1 MKSQFRDLLPFLL
14 FPLTVGAVSALL
26 TAGSM
31 EAFADL
37 CLPPLSP
44 PGWVFPV
51 VWTFLYLLMGFAA
64 FLVVNSGKCGNNA
77 LWMVLIFI
85 FLAGGFVAVDFCDDP
100 LFWNSVACSGQ
111 SYAALSGVG
120 DVCRVFESWDLF
132 FELNF
137 LLRKNI
143 PPGSASWA
151 LKPKERETCR
161 DVLFINLITN
171 YYSNFH
177 HLL

>member
-64 FLVVNSGKCGNNA
+64 FLVVSSGKCGNNA
-77 LWMVLIFI
+77 LFFYLLQLFFNFVWSIWFFNCEWYLFSFFWLVALWLLIFATI
-85 FLAGGFVAVDFCDDP
+85 RSFGIVSPAAANLMLPYLAWVTFAGYLNLGICFL
-100 LFWNSVACSGQ
+100 N
-111 SYAALSGVG
+111 
-120 DVCRVFESWDLF
+120 
-132 FELNF
+132 
-137 LLRKNI
+137 
-143 PPGSASWA
+143 
-151 LKPKERETCR
+151 
-161 DVLFINLITN
+161 
-171 YYSNFH
+171 
-177 HLL
+177 

>member
-1 MKSQFRDLLPFLL
+1 
-14 FPLTVGAVSALL
+14 
-26 TAGSM
+26 
-31 EAFADL
+31 
-37 CLPPLSP
+37 
-44 PGWVFPV
+44 
-51 VWTFLYLLMGFAA
+51 
-64 FLVVNSGKCGNNA
+64 
-77 LWMVLIFI
+77 MVLIFI
-85 FLAGGFVAVDFCDDP
+85 FLAGGFVAVDFRDDP
-100 LFWNSVACSGQ
+100 LFWNSVACSGE

-171 YYSNFH
+171 YSLLIICLLYSKNSSDNAKSSALGFFSRITISS
-177 HLL
+177 LMVPGVPFRM

>member
-14 FPLTVGAVSALL
+14 FPLAVGAVSALL

-51 VWTFLYLLMGFAA
+51 IWTFLYLLMGFAA

-77 LWMVLIFI
+77 LFFYLLQLFFNFMWSIWFFNCEWYLFSFFWLVALWLLIFATI
-85 FLAGGFVAVDFCDDP
+85 RSFGIVSPAAANLMLPYLAWVTFAGYLNLGICFL
-100 LFWNSVACSGQ
+100 N
-111 SYAALSGVG
+111 
-120 DVCRVFESWDLF
+120 
-132 FELNF
+132 
-137 LLRKNI
+137 
-143 PPGSASWA
+143 
-151 LKPKERETCR
+151 
-161 DVLFINLITN
+161 
-171 YYSNFH
+171 
-177 HLL
+177 

>member
-77 LWMVLIFI
+77 LFFYLLQLFLIFRMSIWFFNCEWYLFSFFWLVALWLLI
-85 FLAGGFVAVDFCDDP
+85 FATIRSFGIVSPAAANLMLPYLAWVTFAG
-100 LFWNSVACSGQ
+100 
-111 SYAALSGVG
+111 Y
-120 DVCRVFESWDLF
+120 
-132 FELNF
+132 LNLGICF
-137 LLRKNI
+137 LN
-143 PPGSASWA
+143 
-151 LKPKERETCR
+151 
-161 DVLFINLITN
+161 
-171 YYSNFH
+171 
-177 HLL
+177 

>member
-14 FPLTVGAVSALL
+14 FPLAVGAVSALL

-64 FLVVNSGKCGNNA
+64 FLVVYSGKFGNNA
-77 LWMVLIFI
+77 LFFYLLQLFFNFMWSIWFFNCEWYLFSFFWLAALWLLIFATI
-85 FLAGGFVAVDFCDDP
+85 RSFGIVSPAAANLMLPYLAWVTFAGYLNLGIYFL
-100 LFWNSVACSGQ
+100 N
-111 SYAALSGVG
+111 
-120 DVCRVFESWDLF
+120 
-132 FELNF
+132 
-137 LLRKNI
+137 
-143 PPGSASWA
+143 
-151 LKPKERETCR
+151 
-161 DVLFINLITN
+161 
-171 YYSNFH
+171 
-177 HLL
+177 

>member
-77 LWMVLIFI
+77 LFFYLLQLFFNFMWSIWFFNCEWYLFSFFWLVALWLLIFTTI
-85 FLAGGFVAVDFCDDP
+85 RSFGIVSPAAANLMLPYLAWVTFAGYLNLGICFL
-100 LFWNSVACSGQ
+100 N
-111 SYAALSGVG
+111 
-120 DVCRVFESWDLF
+120 
-132 FELNF
+132 
-137 LLRKNI
+137 
-143 PPGSASWA
+143 
-151 LKPKERETCR
+151 
-161 DVLFINLITN
+161 
-171 YYSNFH
+171 
-177 HLL
+177 

>member
-77 LWMVLIFI
+77 LFFYLLQLFFNFMWSIWFFNCEWYLFSFFWLVALWLLIFATI
-85 FLAGGFVAVDFCDDP
+85 RSFGIVSPAAANLMLPYLAWVTFAGYLNIGICFL
-100 LFWNSVACSGQ
+100 N
-111 SYAALSGVG
+111 
-120 DVCRVFESWDLF
+120 
-132 FELNF
+132 
-137 LLRKNI
+137 
-143 PPGSASWA
+143 
-151 LKPKERETCR
+151 
-161 DVLFINLITN
+161 
-171 YYSNFH
+171 
-177 HLL
+177 

>member
-14 FPLTVGAVSALL
+14 FPLAVGAVSALL

-77 LWMVLIFI
+77 LFFYLLQLFFNFMWSIWFFNCEWYLFSFFWLVALWLLIFATI
-85 FLAGGFVAVDFCDDP
+85 RSFGIVSPAAANLMLLYLAWVTFAGYLNLGIYFL
-100 LFWNSVACSGQ
+100 N
-111 SYAALSGVG
+111 
-120 DVCRVFESWDLF
+120 
-132 FELNF
+132 
-137 LLRKNI
+137 
-143 PPGSASWA
+143 
-151 LKPKERETCR
+151 
-161 DVLFINLITN
+161 
-171 YYSNFH
+171 
-177 HLL
+177 

>member
-77 LWMVLIFI
+77 LFFYLLQLFFNFMWSIWFFNCEWYLFSFFWLVALWLLIFATI
-85 FLAGGFVAVDFCDDP
+85 RSFGIVSPAAANLMLPYLAWVTCAGYLNLGICFL
-100 LFWNSVACSGQ
+100 N
-111 SYAALSGVG
+111 
-120 DVCRVFESWDLF
+120 
-132 FELNF
+132 
-137 LLRKNI
+137 
-143 PPGSASWA
+143 
-151 LKPKERETCR
+151 
-161 DVLFINLITN
+161 
-171 YYSNFH
+171 
-177 HLL
+177 

>member
-14 FPLTVGAVSALL
+14 FPLAVGAVSALL
-26 TAGSM
+26 TASSM

-77 LWMVLIFI
+77 LFFYLLQLFFNFMWSIWFFNCEWYLFSFFWLVALWLLIFATI
-85 FLAGGFVAVDFCDDP
+85 RSFGIVSPAAANLMLPYLAWVTFAGYLNLWIYFL
-100 LFWNSVACSGQ
+100 N
-111 SYAALSGVG
+111 
-120 DVCRVFESWDLF
+120 
-132 FELNF
+132 
-137 LLRKNI
+137 
-143 PPGSASWA
+143 
-151 LKPKERETCR
+151 
-161 DVLFINLITN
+161 
-171 YYSNFH
+171 
-177 HLL
+177 

>member
-14 FPLTVGAVSALL
+14 FPLAVGAVSALF
-26 TAGSM
+26 TTGSM

-77 LWMVLIFI
+77 
-85 FLAGGFVAVDFCDDP
+85 
-100 LFWNSVACSGQ
+100 
-111 SYAALSGVG
+111 
-120 DVCRVFESWDLF
+120 
-132 FELNF
+132 
-137 LLRKNI
+137 
-143 PPGSASWA
+143 
-151 LKPKERETCR
+151 
-161 DVLFINLITN
+161 
-171 YYSNFH
+171 
-177 HLL
+177 

>member
-14 FPLTVGAVSALL
+14 FPLAVGAVSALL

-51 VWTFLYLLMGFAA
+51 VWTFLYLLMGVAA

-77 LWMVLIFI
+77 LFFYLLQLFFNFMWSIWFFNCEWYLFSFFWLVALWLLIFATI
-85 FLAGGFVAVDFCDDP
+85 RSFGIVSPAAANLMLPYLAWVTFAGYLNLGICFL
-100 LFWNSVACSGQ
+100 N
-111 SYAALSGVG
+111 
-120 DVCRVFESWDLF
+120 
-132 FELNF
+132 
-137 LLRKNI
+137 
-143 PPGSASWA
+143 
-151 LKPKERETCR
+151 
-161 DVLFINLITN
+161 
-171 YYSNFH
+171 
-177 HLL
+177 

>member
-51 VWTFLYLLMGFAA
+51 VWTFLYLLMGVAA

-77 LWMVLIFI
+77 LFFYLLQLFFNFMWSIWFFNCEWYLFSFFWLVALWLLIFATI
-85 FLAGGFVAVDFCDDP
+85 RSFGIVSPAAANLMLPYLAWVTFAGYLNLGICFL
-100 LFWNSVACSGQ
+100 N
-111 SYAALSGVG
+111 
-120 DVCRVFESWDLF
+120 
-132 FELNF
+132 
-137 LLRKNI
+137 
-143 PPGSASWA
+143 
-151 LKPKERETCR
+151 
-161 DVLFINLITN
+161 
-171 YYSNFH
+171 
-177 HLL
+177 

>member
-14 FPLTVGAVSALL
+14 FPLPVGAVSALL

-77 LWMVLIFI
+77 LFFYLLQLFFNFMWSIWFFNCEWYLFSFFWLVALWLLIFATI
-85 FLAGGFVAVDFCDDP
+85 RSFGIVSPAAANLMLPYLAWVTFAGYLNLGICFL
-100 LFWNSVACSGQ
+100 N
-111 SYAALSGVG
+111 
-120 DVCRVFESWDLF
+120 
-132 FELNF
+132 
-137 LLRKNI
+137 
-143 PPGSASWA
+143 
-151 LKPKERETCR
+151 
-161 DVLFINLITN
+161 
-171 YYSNFH
+171 
-177 HLL
+177 

>member
-77 LWMVLIFI
+77 LFFYLLQLFFNFMWSIWFFNCEWYLFSFFWLVALWLLIFATI
-85 FLAGGFVAVDFCDDP
+85 RSFGIVSPAAANLMLPYLAWVTFSGYLNLGICFL
-100 LFWNSVACSGQ
+100 N
-111 SYAALSGVG
+111 
-120 DVCRVFESWDLF
+120 
-132 FELNF
+132 
-137 LLRKNI
+137 
-143 PPGSASWA
+143 
-151 LKPKERETCR
+151 
-161 DVLFINLITN
+161 
-171 YYSNFH
+171 
-177 HLL
+177 

>member
-14 FPLTVGAVSALL
+14 FPLAVGAVSALL

-77 LWMVLIFI
+77 LFFYLLQLFFNFMWSIWFFNCERYLFSFFWLVALWLLIFATI
-85 FLAGGFVAVDFCDDP
+85 HSFGIVSPAAANLMLPYLAWVTFAGYLNLGIYFL
-100 LFWNSVACSGQ
+100 N
-111 SYAALSGVG
+111 
-120 DVCRVFESWDLF
+120 
-132 FELNF
+132 
-137 LLRKNI
+137 
-143 PPGSASWA
+143 
-151 LKPKERETCR
+151 
-161 DVLFINLITN
+161 
-171 YYSNFH
+171 
-177 HLL
+177 

>member
-14 FPLTVGAVSALL
+14 FPFAVGAVSALL

-77 LWMVLIFI
+77 LFFYLLQLFFNFMWSIWFFNCEWYLFSFFWLVALWLLIFATI
-85 FLAGGFVAVDFCDDP
+85 RSFGIVSPAAANLMLPYLAWVTFAGYLNLGICFL
-100 LFWNSVACSGQ
+100 N
-111 SYAALSGVG
+111 
-120 DVCRVFESWDLF
+120 
-132 FELNF
+132 
-137 LLRKNI
+137 
-143 PPGSASWA
+143 
-151 LKPKERETCR
+151 
-161 DVLFINLITN
+161 
-171 YYSNFH
+171 
-177 HLL
+177 

>member
-14 FPLTVGAVSALL
+14 FPLAVGAVSALL

-77 LWMVLIFI
+77 LFFYLLQLFFNFMWSIWFFNCEWYLFSFFWLVALWLLIFATI
-85 FLAGGFVAVDFCDDP
+85 RSFGIVSPAAANLMLLYLAWVTFAGYLNLGICFL
-100 LFWNSVACSGQ
+100 N
-111 SYAALSGVG
+111 
-120 DVCRVFESWDLF
+120 
-132 FELNF
+132 
-137 LLRKNI
+137 
-143 PPGSASWA
+143 
-151 LKPKERETCR
+151 
-161 DVLFINLITN
+161 
-171 YYSNFH
+171 
-177 HLL
+177 

>member
-14 FPLTVGAVSALL
+14 FPLAVGAVSALL

-51 VWTFLYLLMGFAA
+51 VWTFLYLLMGVAA

-77 LWMVLIFI
+77 LFFYLLQLFFNFMWSIWFFNCEWYLFSFFWLVALWLLIFATI
-85 FLAGGFVAVDFCDDP
+85 RSFGIVSPAAANLMLPYLAGVTFAG
-100 LFWNSVACSGQ
+100 
-111 SYAALSGVG
+111 Y
-120 DVCRVFESWDLF
+120 
-132 FELNF
+132 LNLGICF
-137 LLRKNI
+137 LN
-143 PPGSASWA
+143 
-151 LKPKERETCR
+151 
-161 DVLFINLITN
+161 
-171 YYSNFH
+171 
-177 HLL
+177 

>member
-77 LWMVLIFI
+77 LFFYLLQLFFNFMWSIWFFNCEWYLFSFFWLVALWLLIFATI
-85 FLAGGFVAVDFCDDP
+85 RSFGIVSPAAANLMLPYLAWVTFAGYLNLGICFL
-100 LFWNSVACSGQ
+100 N
-111 SYAALSGVG
+111 
-120 DVCRVFESWDLF
+120 
-132 FELNF
+132 
-137 LLRKNI
+137 
-143 PPGSASWA
+143 
-151 LKPKERETCR
+151 
-161 DVLFINLITN
+161 
-171 YYSNFH
+171 
-177 HLL
+177 

>member
-14 FPLTVGAVSALL
+14 FPLAVGAVSALL

-51 VWTFLYLLMGFAA
+51 VWTFLYLLLGFAA

-77 LWMVLIFI
+77 LFFYLLQLFFNFMWSIWFFNCEWYLFSFFWLVALWLLIFATI
-85 FLAGGFVAVDFCDDP
+85 RSFGIVSPAAANLMLPYLAWVTFAGYLNLGICFL
-100 LFWNSVACSGQ
+100 N
-111 SYAALSGVG
+111 
-120 DVCRVFESWDLF
+120 
-132 FELNF
+132 
-137 LLRKNI
+137 
-143 PPGSASWA
+143 
-151 LKPKERETCR
+151 
-161 DVLFINLITN
+161 
-171 YYSNFH
+171 
-177 HLL
+177 